1 MEIAARERGV
11 FQLRLR
17 MQRCERLRPR
27 LAFRSWVG
35 DGTASTKWLVKKW
48 GDVYVHETLISHIRR
63 LLDTDFAT
71 TKVQETPKQFMSRMQ
86 KVEDHLNSED
96 FAAPN
101 GGGLRSLAKEMFSR
115 CNKVIKLQ
123 GERIPK

>member
-1 MEIAARERGV
+1 MGFAEALHKGG
-11 FQLRLR
+11 
-17 MQRCERLRPR
+17 
-27 LAFRSWVG
+27 FRSWVG